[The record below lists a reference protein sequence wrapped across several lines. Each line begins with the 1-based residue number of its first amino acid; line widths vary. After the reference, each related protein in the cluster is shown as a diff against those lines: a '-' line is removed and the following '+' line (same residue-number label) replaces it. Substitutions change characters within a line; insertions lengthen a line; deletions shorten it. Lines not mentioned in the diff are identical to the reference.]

1 MNFQFFSFSNT
12 GKIVQKV
19 IISFKRYLTKRKKID
34 DGEGY
39 CASDTVL
46 DLIHQ
51 FKTNSAY
58 TTELIIYIKI
68 SFTMHPFRGND

>member
-1 MNFQFFSFSNT
+1 MERD
-12 GKIVQKV
+12 IVQATLCW
-19 IISFKRYLTKRKKID
+19 S
-34 DGEGY
+34 
-39 CASDTVL
+39 
-46 DLIHQ
+46 LIHQ